1 MCRGFPKPM
10 RKISEY
16 KRHAEECRMLAR
28 QTTVEKHRQMLL
40 EMAATWEMLAESRA
54 NTLAKK
60 DQSEE

>member
-1 MCRGFPKPM
+1 
-10 RKISEY
+10 
-16 KRHAEECRMLAR
+16 MLAR

-60 DQSEE
+60 GQSEE

>member
-1 MCRGFPKPM
+1 
-10 RKISEY
+10 
-16 KRHAEECRMLAR
+16 MLAR